1 MNAMLKSKFALV
13 VPAVAVATLVAGAV
27 QAREPFSKEELDRQ
41 NTKLLALVEQGY
53 NLWHGSNPDM
63 STNGLACGNCHPD
76 TAASN
81 PQTFPKYIQNM
92 NRVVQWGEMV
102 NWCIQNPQ
110 GGKALALDSTD
121 MTAMYAYAMNLHRG
135 QTIQPG
141 LAAQQTKPIVVQYGK
156 GFPSKPS
163 GIGFDTK

>member
-1 MNAMLKSKFALV
+1 MRSTIKGSIRLLLPV
-13 VPAVAVATLVAGAV
+13 VAVAALAAGSV
-27 QAREPFSKEELDRQ
+27 QAREPFSKEELAKQ
-41 NTKLLALVEQGY
+41 NAKLLMLVEQGY
-53 NLWHGSNPDM
+53 NLWHGSNPEM
-63 STNGLACGNCHPD
+63 SNNGLACGNCHPD
-76 TAASN
+76 AAASN

-110 GGKALALDSTD
+110 GGKALALESQD

-135 QTIQPG
+135 RPIEPG
-141 LAAQQTKPIVVQYGK
+141 LASQQTKPIVVEYGK

>member
-1 MNAMLKSKFALV
+1 MRSTFKGSIRLLL
-13 VPAVAVATLVAGAV
+13 PAVAVAALAAGTV
-27 QAREPFSKEELDRQ
+27 QAREPFSKEELAKQ
-41 NTKLLALVEQGY
+41 NAKLLVLVEQGY
-53 NLWHGSNPDM
+53 NLWHGSNPEM
-63 STNGLACGNCHPD
+63 SNNGLACGNCHPD
-76 TAASN
+76 AAASN

-110 GGKALALDSTD
+110 GGKALALESQD

-135 QTIQPG
+135 KPIDPG
-141 LAAQQTKPIVVQYGK
+141 LASRQTKPVVVEYGK

>member
-1 MNAMLKSKFALV
+1 MQATLKSTLKVVLPAVAAAALV
-13 VPAVAVATLVAGAV
+13 VGAA
-27 QAREPFSKEELDRQ
+27 QAREPFDKAELASQ
-41 NTKLLALVEQGY
+41 NAKLLELVELGY
-53 NLWHGSNPDM
+53 NLWHGSNPEM
-63 STNGLACGNCHPD
+63 TSNGLACGNCHPD
-76 TAASN
+76 TTASN

-110 GGKALALDSTD
+110 AGKALALESQD

-135 QTIQPG
+135 RPIEPG
-141 LAAQQTKPIVVQYGK
+141 LAAQQTKAIPVTYGK

>member
-1 MNAMLKSKFALV
+1 MKATLNRTLALAI
-13 VPAVAVATLVAGAV
+13 PAAVAAAMVAGAA
-27 QAREPFSKEELDRQ
+27 QAREPFSKEELDKQ
-41 NTKLLALVEQGY
+41 NAKLLELVEQGY
-53 NLWHGSNPDM
+53 NLWHGSNPSM
-63 STNGLACGNCHPD
+63 SGNGLACGNCHPD
-76 TAASN
+76 AGASN

-141 LAAQQTKPIVVQYGK
+141 LASQQTKPIQVQYGK

>member
-1 MNAMLKSKFALV
+1 MKATFKRTLAIA
-13 VPAVAVATLVAGAV
+13 VPAALAAALASGAA
-27 QAREPFSKEELDRQ
+27 QAREPFTQAELEDQ
-41 NTKLLALVEQGY
+41 NAKLELVELGY

-63 STNGLACGNCHPD
+63 TSNGLACGNCHPD
-76 TAASN
+76 AGASN

-110 GGKALALDSTD
+110 AGKALGLESKD

-135 QTIQPG
+135 LPIQPG
-141 LAAQQTKPIVVQYGK
+141 LASQQTKPIPVKYGK

>member
-1 MNAMLKSKFALV
+1 MKATFKRTLAIAIPAAVVAAMAS
-13 VPAVAVATLVAGAV
+13 GAAH
-27 QAREPFSKEELDRQ
+27 ARDPFSKEELDKQ
-41 NTKLLALVEQGY
+41 NAKLLELVEQGY
-53 NLWHGSNPDM
+53 NLWHGSNPEM
-63 STNGLACGNCHPD
+63 SGNGLACGNCHPD
-76 TAASN
+76 AGASN

-110 GGKALALDSTD
+110 GGKALALESTD

-135 QTIQPG
+135 LPIQPG
-141 LAAQQTKPIVVQYGK
+141 LAAQQTKPIPVKYGK

>member
-1 MNAMLKSKFALV
+1 MKATFKHTLVIALPV
-13 VPAVAVATLVAGAV
+13 VAVAALAAGSA
-27 QAREPFSKEELDRQ
+27 QARDPFDKAELDKQ
-41 NTKLLALVEQGY
+41 NTKLLELVEQGY
-53 NLWHGSNPDM
+53 NLWHGSNPEM
-63 STNGLACGNCHPD
+63 TSNGLACGNCHPD
-76 TAASN
+76 AGASN

-110 GGKALALDSTD
+110 AGKALALESQD

-135 QTIQPG
+135 LPIQPG
-141 LAAQQTKPIVVQYGK
+141 LAAQQTKPIPVKYGK

>member
-1 MNAMLKSKFALV
+1 MRATFKRTLALAI
-13 VPAVAVATLVAGAV
+13 PAAVMAALASGAA
-27 QAREPFSKEELDRQ
+27 QAREPFGKAELDEQ
-41 NTKLLALVEQGY
+41 NAKLLELVELGY

-63 STNGLACGNCHPD
+63 TSNGLACGNCHPD
-76 TAASN
+76 AGASN

-110 GGKALALDSTD
+110 AGKALGLESKD

-135 QTIQPG
+135 LPIQPG
-141 LAAQQTKPIVVQYGK
+141 LAAQQTKPIPVKYGK